1 MGTFV
6 LLMRGINVGGRNRLP
21 MADLRALVAGLGL
34 SDVATHLQSG
44 NVLCTGTGTAH
55 GVATLVADALR
66 DDLGLDVPVV
76 GRTASAWGTM
86 IGANPLVPLE
96 EDARKLHVT
105 FLAGEPDRRRV
116 SDLMAEVEPFA
127 PDRLVVVGADVFL
140 HCPVSYADT
149 PLQNAFLE
157 RRLGQVATTR
167 NWRTVLALADLAGVT

>member
-1 MGTFV
+1 
-6 LLMRGINVGGRNRLP
+6 MRGINVGGRNRLP
-21 MADLRALVAGLGL
+21 MADLRVLVAGLGL

-44 NVLCTGTGTAH
+44 NVVCSGIGTAH

-76 GRTASAWGTM
+76 GRTASEWGTM
-86 IGANPLVPLE
+86 IGANPLVALE
-96 EDARKLHVT
+96 EDPRKLHVT
-105 FLAGEPDRRRV
+105 FLAGVPDRRRV
-116 SDLMAEVEPFA
+116 SDLEAEVEPFA

-149 PLQNAFLE
+149 MLQNAFLE

-167 NWRTVLALADLAGVT
+167 NWRTVVALAELAGVS